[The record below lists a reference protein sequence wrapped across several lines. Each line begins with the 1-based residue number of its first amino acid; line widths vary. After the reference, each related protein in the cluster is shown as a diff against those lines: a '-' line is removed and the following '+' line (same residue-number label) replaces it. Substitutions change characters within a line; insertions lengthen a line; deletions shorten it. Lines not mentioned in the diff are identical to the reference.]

1 VTDPRRPAALLSFQ
15 REHPDFASDAPGVR
29 GRRDSSPQHV
39 CRFVAS
45 EVVRAAVRLDLATAL
60 GSDDQQERPVVG
72 GKWLL
77 RHMDAE
83 ELSRASRYLGQGAQT
98 CFRAAARLIAPPATH
113 LSCAELEYEPVL
125 VLARFLLAPASKR
138 KSGTS
143 WAGYR
148 SGTKPSVSA
157 TRMAC
162 DHVAVGLRP
171 QRERGSASW
180 ALSLLDRDPEAPVRV
195 PATRP
200 RLLGR

>member
-1 VTDPRRPAALLSFQ
+1 MTDPRRPAALLSFQ
-15 REHPDFASDAPGVR
+15 REHPDFASDAPGMR
-29 GRRDSSPQHV
+29 GRRDSSPQHA

-113 LSCAELEYEPVL
+113 LSCAELEYEPVP

-138 KSGTS
+138 KSGTG

-148 SGTKPSVSA
+148 SGTIW
-157 TRMAC
+157 T
-162 DHVAVGLRP
+162 
-171 QRERGSASW
+171 
-180 ALSLLDRDPEAPVRV
+180 LSS
-195 PATRP
+195 TS
-200 RLLGR
+200 